1 MARRFTLPITEV
13 QNSSGGVGGGWKL
26 EFFETGTSTP
36 LDNYSDNALATANDN
51 PIIANSGGRFADIFL
66 KDQDYKI
73 TLSDN
78 LDVQQWSADPVHG
91 GRAIVVPQALGD
103 DQVTATGSTTA
114 RSLAKRFSEV
124 YNVLDYGAL
133 TDGTDASTSIQ
144 AAIDAAETA
153 GGGTVFLPA
162 GIYSIETGLIVDN
175 DNVLLVGEGA
185 SGLISGGKAGI
196 RAAAATTLK
205 WTGSTGSGTM
215 LKFTS
220 DAADGGTE
228 LTKSGGGA
236 IDIFI
241 DGQEKALICFE
252 LQSWAGAL
260 FRLHCAWAQTF
271 GFKIWTLVNGVSS
284 GTVGNQHNHF
294 DKCHYTEVNTGQ
306 NPVGMILGRGGTGG
320 NTSMNIFTNLRI
332 NLDGTGNGLELE
344 NTDTNTFYFTRV
356 GNRIGGGTAKVIF
369 HADDTGQ
376 LQTSSYCRFNLF
388 FGVEFGDGLTVKQT
402 IATTNSSINNIIV
415 GYSRGNSAP
424 GPTIEEGAD
433 LQNWQIGPG
442 SGLTATLLAARLFDS
457 GAGSGP
463 TLLLDRDS
471 ASPADLDVLGITK
484 YQGRNDAGQVVDYAT
499 IVATAVDVADGTEDG
514 RLAIQTIVDGT
525 VTSIMRF
532 QNGVTIGSPD
542 GSFKGVGTMNV
553 DVDIFKDNTAYA
565 NPDYV
570 LEHAATGSINRFA
583 GNTGA
588 SDYTGLMSLDKLA
601 VYIQEHYRLPRIND
615 EPMGMFE
622 RGDTALEKIEELTLY
637 VLDLHKRLKRGGL

>member
-1 MARRFTLPITEV
+1 MRHKRGGRTAAPKVGVRRPGIGCRFGAAQV
-13 QNSSGGVGGGWKL
+13 
-26 EFFETGTSTP
+26 
-36 LDNYSDNALATANDN
+36 ALAASLLFLCALPLAPVLAGGDGKHDVGLMPARAADDDDSSEGKTFDN
-51 PIIANSGGRFADIFL
+51 SPPIADIG
-66 KDQDYKI
+66 
-73 TLSDN
+73 SD
-78 LDVQQWSADPVHG
+78 
-91 GRAIVVPQALGD
+91 
-103 DQVTATGSTTA
+103 T
-114 RSLAKRFSEV
+114 
-124 YNVLDYGAL
+124 Y
-133 TDGTDASTSIQ
+133 
-144 AAIDAAETA
+144 
-153 GGGTVFLPA
+153 
-162 GIYSIETGLIVDN
+162 
-175 DNVLLVGEGA
+175 
-185 SGLISGGKAGI
+185 
-196 RAAAATTLK
+196 
-205 WTGSTGSGTM
+205 
-215 LKFTS
+215 
-220 DAADGGTE
+220 
-228 LTKSGGGA
+228 
-236 IDIFI
+236 
-241 DGQEKALICFE
+241 
-252 LQSWAGAL
+252 
-260 FRLHCAWAQTF
+260 
-271 GFKIWTLVNGVSS
+271 S